1 MQNKLPGMAFIVG
14 MGRSGTTLLTNM
26 LNSNPE
32 VISTPENE
40 FMLFSKSSFAKA
52 DFGREQVI
60 DSFLDIFN
68 YNYNRVLSIWKPTAS
83 IRQDLL
89 DVKEKNYA
97 NACKLV
103 YMNYPFAGKDQAQI
117 KCIIDKNP
125 IYSLY
130 IDDIRKIYPDAK
142 YIILTRDFR
151 DNVVSRK
158 KYSDKKS
165 SVAELGASWNFFYER
180 IYDVVK
186 AHRLDHYLLRYED
199 LVADPEQ
206 ALKALCAYLGVSYSP
221 NMLQFQ
227 DLSKE
232 INTHVKEKAP
242 AEVYNK
248 ISRMHGNLEKQVNLN
263 RVKAYEKELS
273 PGDIALLDYICR
285 KYGRQFK
292 YTDPD
297 KAGAAKPSWSV
308 LNACNRLKIKVY
320 FSLHALYYRLP
331 VGLRLRFLKRAT

>member
-1 MQNKLPGMAFIVG
+1 MAFIVG

-26 LNSNPE
+26 LNSNPA

-40 FMLFSKSSFAKA
+40 FLLFSKASFAEA
-52 DFGREQVI
+52 DFSREAVI
-60 DSFLDIFN
+60 DSFLGIFN
-68 YNYNRVLSIWKPTAS
+68 YNYNRVLSIWKPNAAV
-83 IRQDLL
+83 RQDMLEAN
-89 DVKEKNYA
+89 EKSFA
-97 NACKLV
+97 NACRLV
-103 YMNYPFAGKDQAQI
+103 YMNYPFANKDKVQI
-117 KCIIDKNP
+117 KCVIDKNP

-130 IDDIRKIYPDAK
+130 IDDLRRIYPAAK

-186 AHRLDHYLLRYED
+186 KHRLDHYLLRYED
-199 LVADPEQ
+199 LVAEPEQ
-206 ALKALCAYLGVSYSP
+206 TLKQLCAYLGVEYSST
-221 NMLQFQ
+221 MLQFQ
-227 DLSKE
+227 ELSKE
-232 INTHVKEKAP
+232 INTHVKEKAS

-273 PGDIALLDYICR
+273 PGDINMLNYVCR
-285 KYGRQFK
+285 KYGREFD
-292 YTDPD
+292 YLAPGEAAPV
-297 KAGAAKPSWSV
+297 KASWRL
-308 LNACNRLKIKVY
+308 LNAYNRLKMKVY
-320 FSLHALYYRLP
+320 FALHGLYYSLP
-331 VGLRLRFLKRAT
+331 VGLRLRLLKKQ